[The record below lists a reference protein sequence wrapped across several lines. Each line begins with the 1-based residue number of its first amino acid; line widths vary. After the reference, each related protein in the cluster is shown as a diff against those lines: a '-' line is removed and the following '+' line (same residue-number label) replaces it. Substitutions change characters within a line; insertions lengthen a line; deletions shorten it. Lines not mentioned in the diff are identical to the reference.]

1 MREFA
6 SQKALIS
13 YAERKG
19 LTYLWEGTPAFA
31 RRQRLLS
38 RDQYDAVLPS
48 VMSCRPARRGAQPLP
63 RSTVVVSGLAELGW
77 TDGRN
82 LRMDVTLATK

>member
-13 YAERKG
+13 YAEQKG
-19 LTYLWEGTPAFA
+19 LIYLWEGTPAFA

-38 RDQYDAVLPS
+38 RDQYS
-48 VMSCRPARRGAQPLP
+48 LP
-63 RSTVVVSGLAELGW
+63 RYGLA
-77 TDGRN
+77 
-82 LRMDVTLATK
+82 AAA

>member
-19 LTYLWEGTPAFA
+19 LIYLWEARPHLPDGNGCSRGT
-31 RRQRLLS
+31 S
-38 RDQYDAVLPS
+38 TS
-48 VMSCRPARRGAQPLP
+48 LP
-63 RSTVVVSGLAELGW
+63 RYGLA
-77 TDGRN
+77 
-82 LRMDVTLATK
+82 AAA